1 MRPYESVAVGLL
13 LVAGDGTVIEAD
25 ATAENLLGADP
36 AAPSPLR
43 TADLGLPD
51 ALFSRPPGRGVLLHR
66 DGGDGAARW
75 LLAAARPVRLGGETA
90 RALVLAD
97 VTDVISD
104 LNKYEGFFSNAVEGI
119 FQSSPRGRFL
129 DVNPALAHI
138 LGYDDP
144 EDMIATL
151 TDLRSELY
159 VDPADRDA
167 FLAQLAEKD
176 VVTGLETRFYRKD
189 RSVKWISQAARVV
202 RDDRGE
208 VRYIEGLNIDITAR
222 KKAEEAYNDILERYR
237 TIVTGSIDGVI
248 LCGPAG
254 EILTANPETE
264 RIFGLSE
271 ADLALVGLSGVIDDA
286 EGARAEALAALGRTG
301 KFRGELTGI
310 HSAGAVVPLEVS
322 ASGFPHKDGASHAVW
337 IVRDVTERKQAESV
351 LRENEEK
358 FRRTFDQSP
367 IGASILSLDY
377 RFLRVNDALC
387 RITGYAASE
396 LLERSM
402 LEVTH
407 PDDVPETIRWAER
420 LLAGEFDR
428 YEIDK
433 RYVRQDGG
441 TVWVHLSVRLIRDV
455 AGRPL
460 YFMPMV
466 QDVTE
471 RIKAEAEMRAL
482 LGEKES
488 LRLNLEAVF
497 RAIPDAIVVVDTAMR
512 VVRTNRGLTDVCFL
526 TGGSGTG
533 EMGATGQQVVSGAC
547 RRGCFSALR
556 ETLATREPLIEYRV
570 ECRGQSPGRVV
581 VVNSMPLTGESG
593 EFVGAVLI
601 IRDITRLANLEKRLT
616 DLHSHQGIIG
626 KSKAMRDIYPVLD
639 QLAEVDTT
647 VLITGESGTG
657 KELAAE
663 AIHYGGPR
671 AKKPLVKVNCSALS
685 DELLGSELFGHVRG
699 AFTGAIRDKV
709 GRFEAAQGGAIFLD
723 EIGDM
728 SARLQLGLLRVLESK
743 EFERVGEARTRK
755 ADVRVIAATNVDLP
769 SRIKAGLFRADLYY
783 RLRVV
788 QVRLPPLRDRAEDIP
803 LLSDHFMRQFAA
815 SFGKAISRL
824 SAEAMA
830 VIMAY
835 PWPGNVRELKYAME
849 HACVLCPQ
857 GEITPAHLPRE
868 LLAPPLLPAGA
879 EPPPPRRGGLSRE
892 MVLEALA
899 ACGNNRSRAARRL
912 GVDRRT
918 LYRNMAR
925 LGID

>member
-1 MRPYESVAVGLL
+1 MRPYETIAAGMVLVGKDRVVLEADAAARRLL
-13 LVAGDGTVIEAD
+13 GCGEAD
-25 ATAENLLGADP
+25 ATGLRWDDLSLPPAVARGGAGLVRRED
-36 AAPSPLR
+36 
-43 TADLGLPD
+43 ADGT
-51 ALFSRPPGRGVLLHR
+51 V
-66 DGGDGAARW
+66 RW
-75 LLAAARPVRLGGETA
+75 LLVSRRPLHSLGAGCEVCT
-90 RALVLAD
+90 LAD
-97 VTDVISD
+97 VSAIKND
-104 LNKYEGFFSNAVEGI
+104 LDKYEGFFTNAVEGI
-119 FQSSPRGRFL
+119 FQSSPKGRFL
-129 DVNPALAHI
+129 AVNPALAQI
-138 LGYDDP
+138 LGYDSP
-144 EDMIATL
+144 EDMIARL
-151 TDLRSELY
+151 TDLRAELY

-167 FLAQLAEKD
+167 FLAQLAEKGA
-176 VVTGLETRFYRKD
+176 VTGLETRFYRKD

-202 RDDRGE
+202 RGDRGE

-222 KKAEEAYNDILERYR
+222 KQAEEAYNDILERYR
-237 TIVTGSIDGVI
+237 SIVTGSIDGVL
-248 LCGPAG
+248 LCGAAG

-271 ADLALVGLSGVIDDA
+271 SDLALAGLSGVIDDA
-286 EGARAEALAALGRTG
+286 DGALGAALDALDRTG
-301 KFRGELTGI
+301 RFRGELTGI
-310 HSAGAVVPLEVS
+310 HSAGAIVPLEVS
-322 ASGFPHKDGASHAVW
+322 ASGFAHKGGEKHAVW
-337 IVRDVTERKQAESV
+337 IVRDVTERKQADAV

-396 LLERSM
+396 LVERSM
-402 LEVTH
+402 LSVTH
-407 PDDVPETIRWAER
+407 PDDVPATIAWAER

-471 RIKAEAEMRAL
+471 RVKAEAEMRAL
-482 LGEKES
+482 LAEKES
-488 LRLNLEAVF
+488 LRLNLETVF

-512 VVRTNRGLTDVCFL
+512 VVRTNRALTDVCFV
-526 TGGSGTG
+526 G
-533 EMGATGQQVVSGAC
+533 EAAAGATGQQVVSGSC
-547 RRGCFSALR
+547 RRGCFAVLR
-556 ETLATREPLIEYRV
+556 ETLATRKPLIEYRV
-570 ECRGQSPGRVV
+570 ECRGQNPGRVV

-593 EFVGAVLI
+593 EFVGAVLL

-616 DLHSHQGIIG
+616 DLHSHRGIIG
-626 KSKAMRDIYPVLD
+626 KSKAMRDIYPMLD

-663 AIHYGGPR
+663 AIHYGGAR

-728 SARLQLGLLRVLESK
+728 SPRLQLGLLRVLESK
-743 EFERVGEARTRK
+743 EFERVGEAKTRK

-769 SRIKAGLFRADLYY
+769 ARIRAGAFRADLYY

-803 LLSDHFMRQFAA
+803 LLSEHFLRQFSAN
-815 SFGKAISRL
+815 FGKSISRL

-830 VIMAY
+830 ILMAY

-868 LLAPPLLPAGA
+868 LLAPPLLPPGE
-879 EPPPPRRGGLSRE
+879 EPAPLRRGGLTRE
-892 MVLEALA
+892 AVLAALA
-899 ACGNNRSRAARRL
+899 ACDDNRSRAARRL

-925 LGID
+925 LGIV

>member
-1 MRPYESVAVGLL
+1 MRPYETIAAGMVLVGK
-13 LVAGDGTVIEAD
+13 DGTVLETDAAARRLLGVGEAD
-25 ATAENLLGADP
+25 AAD
-36 AAPSPLR
+36 LR
-43 TADLGLPD
+43 WDELGLPPARGGAGLVRRED
-51 ALFSRPPGRGVLLHR
+51 A
-66 DGGDGAARW
+66 DGTVRW
-75 LLAAARPVRLGGETA
+75 LLVSRRPLHSLGTGCEVCT
-90 RALVLAD
+90 LAD
-97 VTDVISD
+97 VSAIKND
-104 LNKYEGFFSNAVEGI
+104 LDKYEGFFTNAVEGI
-119 FQSSPRGRFL
+119 FQSSPKGRFL
-129 DVNPALAHI
+129 DVNPALAQI

-144 EDMIATL
+144 EDMIDRL
-151 TDLRSELY
+151 TDLRAELY

-167 FLAQLAEKD
+167 FLAQLAEKGA
-176 VVTGLETRFYRKD
+176 VTGLETRFYRKD

-202 RDDRGE
+202 RGDRGE

-222 KKAEEAYNDILERYR
+222 KQAEEAYNDILERYR
-237 TIVTGSIDGVI
+237 SIVTGSIDGVI
-248 LCGPAG
+248 LCGAAG

-271 ADLALVGLSGVIDDA
+271 SDLALAGLSGVIDDA
-286 EGARAEALAALGRTG
+286 DGALGAALDALANTG
-301 KFRGELTGI
+301 SFRGELTGI
-310 HSAGAVVPLEVS
+310 HSAGAIVPLEVS
-322 ASGFPHKDGASHAVW
+322 ASGFAHKGGEKHAVW
-337 IVRDVTERKQAESV
+337 IVRDVTERKQADAV

-377 RFLRVNDALC
+377 HFLRVNDALC

-396 LLERSM
+396 LVERSM
-402 LEVTH
+402 LSITH
-407 PDDVPETIRWAER
+407 PDDVPATVAWAER

-471 RIKAEAEMRAL
+471 RINAEAEMRAL
-482 LGEKES
+482 LTEKES
-488 LRLNLEAVF
+488 LRLNLETVF

-512 VVRTNRGLTDVCFL
+512 VVRTNRALTDVCFV
-526 TGGSGTG
+526 G
-533 EMGATGQQVVSGAC
+533 EAAAGATGQQVVSGSC
-547 RRGCFSALR
+547 RRGCFAVLR
-556 ETLATREPLIEYRV
+556 ETLATRKPLIEYRV
-570 ECRGQSPGRVV
+570 ECRGQNPGRVV

-593 EFVGAVLI
+593 EFVGAVLL

-616 DLHSHQGIIG
+616 DLHSHRGMIG
-626 KSKAMRDIYPVLD
+626 KSKAMRDIYPVLN
-639 QLAEVDTT
+639 QLADVDTT

-663 AIHYGGPR
+663 AIHYGGAR

-728 SARLQLGLLRVLESK
+728 SPRLQLGLLRVLESK

-769 SRIKAGLFRADLYY
+769 ARIRAGAFRADLYY

-788 QVRLPPLRDRAEDIP
+788 QVRLPPLRDRTEDIP
-803 LLSDHFMRQFAA
+803 LLSEHFLRQFAA
-815 SFGKAISRL
+815 NFGKSISRL

-830 VIMAY
+830 ILMAY

-868 LLAPPLLPAGA
+868 LLAPPLLPPGE
-879 EPPPPRRGGLSRE
+879 EPAPLHRGGLTRE
-892 MVLEALA
+892 AVLAALA
-899 ACGNNRSRAARRL
+899 ACGDNRSRAARRL

-925 LGID
+925 LGIV